1 MGPDLRA
8 QTKARPTF
16 NAANI
21 SPKLVALSPL
31 CIRLNNWTI
40 FYSSI
45 RPFSLFFQFLAE
57 NFLTSLA
64 LLASFVQIPPFLLF
78 SQKMNCK
85 CLVGRQSWV
94 EGKFSPESSCS
105 VAGSDGRCRKTS
117 GLTRAGTGLGPS
129 L

>member
-16 NAANI
+16 NTLNI

-85 CLVGRQSWV
+85 CLVGRQSV
-94 EGKFSPESSCS
+94 AKFSPESSCS
-105 VAGSDGRCRKTS
+105 VAGSGGRCWKTS

-129 L
+129 S